1 VRRRRFAATAMASN
15 GYSTQAQD
23 QGKSIIAKIKS
34 LTVNELK
41 NLLKVLGIA
50 VSGVKTQLQLRAIA
64 RM

>member
-1 VRRRRFAATAMASN
+1 MASN

-23 QGKSIIAKIKS
+23 QGRSIIAKIKS